1 MAYLCKNERVR
12 GSLQKKKYK
21 KLLRLI
27 KVRGILIRHSGNE
40 SIKTH
45 WRFSSVGRASALQ
58 AEGQRFDPVNS
69 HHKNNSV
76 MIMVP
81 WCSGYHVAL
90 SRRRSRVRFPSGPYD
105 SLAQLV
111 EQLTFNQWVTGSSPV
126 RVIILC
132 GFGGIGRRTRFRIW
146 RLTAWGFKSL
156 NPH

>member
-1 MAYLCKNERVR
+1 MLYKTL
-12 GSLQKKKYK
+12 LTTKKHYAN
-21 KLLRLI
+21 I
-27 KVRGILIRHSGNE
+27 NRHS
-40 SIKTH
+40 KAVR
-45 WRFSSVGRASALQ
+45 RFSSVGRASALQ

-69 HHKNNSV
+69 HLQWYINQK
-76 MIMVP
+76 VP

-90 SRRRSRVRFPSGPYD
+90 SRRRSRVRFPSGPFD

-111 EQLTFNQWVTGSSPV
+111 EHLTFNQRVTGSSPV
-126 RVIILC
+126 RVILIC

>member
-1 MAYLCKNERVR
+1 MIMVPWCSGYHVALSRRRSRVR
-12 GSLQKKKYK
+12 FPSGPYDSLAQ
-21 KLLRLI
+21 L
-27 KVRGILIRHSGNE
+27 VEH
-40 SIKTH
+40 
-45 WRFSSVGRASALQ
+45 
-58 AEGQRFDPVNS
+58 VNS

>member
-1 MAYLCKNERVR
+1 MVKWLRHRPFTAASRVR
-12 GSLQKKKYK
+12 IPYASPFDYTGMYLSPIYWAL
-21 KLLRLI
+21 
-27 KVRGILIRHSGNE
+27 
-40 SIKTH
+40 
-45 WRFSSVGRASALQ
+45 SSAGRASALQ

>member
-1 MAYLCKNERVR
+1 MLDKSENCVKINHVPCAGIAHPVERHLAKVEVASS
-12 GSLQKKKYK
+12 SLVS
-21 KLLRLI
+21 RS
-27 KVRGILIRHSGNE
+27 IRE
-40 SIKTH
+40 
-45 WRFSSVGRASALQ
+45 FSSAGRASALQ